1 MDIEGALP
9 ARIARQA
16 RITSDIF
23 MTSPSDSWLSADEGW
38 DSKISDENSGAPGE
52 VDQSKYPP
60 AEPEALRLLAPQ
72 RGLIATGESKSKN
85 KSKDLAMQMSITR
98 HSQTEGEHIPVTVKL
113 LLPPRQSRGI
123 SLLE

>member
-1 MDIEGALP
+1 MVVRDNGQDGMSGL
-9 ARIARQA
+9 ARIG
-16 RITSDIF
+16 SGF
-23 MTSPSDSWLSADEGW
+23 
-38 DSKISDENSGAPGE
+38 ENGHPCRLFS
-52 VDQSKYPP
+52 SNYPP

-123 SLLE
+123 SLLD